1 MLHTAQIAPTDRLH
15 VRALAEWRHVLVDPL
30 GRAGNVTEKLAH
42 IPVERAEQR
51 PRRELAPSR
60 GREGGIVRRA
70 GRRGDRRG
78 ARIQVPHA

>member
-15 VRALAEWRHVLVDPL
+15 VRALAEWRCMLVNPL
-30 GRAGNVTEKLAH
+30 VRTGNAAENFAD

-60 GREGGIVRRA
+60 GREGGIV
-70 GRRGDRRG
+70 
-78 ARIQVPHA
+78 